1 VRFYLAKAHTAGARR
16 GLFLLEFIFLMVVVL
31 SVAVGKARSQDSDG
45 GQSGDDSGGPSSAA
59 AGDSGPTAASPA
71 GGGVIGPDYVIGPE
85 DILEIDVFD
94 TPELRQRV
102 RVEND
107 GSINVKMLGRVQ
119 AAGMTTQ
126 QLRAELQADWG
137 RDLLQNP
144 QVSIFV
150 REFHARPVTV
160 IGAVE
165 KPGVY
170 QVPGSRSLLG
180 VLAMAGGLSKRP
192 AAGRTLYITRKS
204 GFGVL
209 DPEPGLRQVAGDQVA
224 IDIPLLLYSHEE
236 RLNIAIK
243 AFDTISVTRAG
254 VVYVVGE
261 VKKPGGF
268 DLEDKEHISILQ
280 ALALAEGLNSNAA
293 KKAARVIH
301 RADDGSLTETPIDVG
316 KILNGKAQ
324 DMMLASD
331 DVLFIPNSHAK
342 YVGKRTAE
350 SIVGTLSGL
359 IIFRGL

>member
-1 VRFYLAKAHTAGARR
+1 MRFYLANARTAGTRR
-16 GLFLLEFIFLMVVVL
+16 GLHLLEIILFMVVFL
-31 SVAVGKARSQDSDG
+31 SVAVGRARSQDTDG
-45 GQSGDDSGGPSSAA
+45 GQSGDDAGGPSSAA

-94 TPELRQRV
+94 APELRQRV

-107 GSINVKMLGRVQ
+107 GSINVRLLGHVQ
-119 AAGMTTQ
+119 AAGLTTLQ
-126 QLRAELQADWG
+126 MRTELEADWG
-137 RDLLQNP
+137 KNYLQDP

-170 QVPGSRSLLG
+170 QVPGSRSLMG

-192 AAGRTLYITRKS
+192 AAGRTLYITRKG

-209 DPEPGLRQVAGDQVA
+209 DPQPGLRQVAADQVE

-236 RLNIAIK
+236 RLNVPIK

-268 DLEDKEHISILQ
+268 VLEDKEHISILQ
-280 ALALAEGLNSNAA
+280 ALALAEGLSMNAS
-293 KKAARVIH
+293 KKGARVIH
-301 RADDGSLTETPIDVG
+301 RADDGSLSETPIDLG
-316 KILNGKAQ
+316 KILNGKSQ
-324 DMMLASD
+324 DMTLAAD
-331 DVLFIPNSHAK
+331 DVLFVPNSHAK
-342 YVGKRTAE
+342 YVAKRTAE
-350 SIVGTLSGL
+350 SVVGTLSGL